1 MIESEVQAES
11 IRQRLSRRP
20 LFNLFDAFRAID
32 KYEQGYIALEDLKEI
47 LDDYGVFASTK
58 DLTNLIERF
67 KGANNFDGKISY
79 SDFVK
84 ELSPKSIR
92 LY

>member
-1 MIESEVQAES
+1 MDNEVQAES

-20 LFNLFDAFRAID
+20 LFNLFDAFRALD
-32 KYEQGYIALEDLKEI
+32 KDELGYIGIEDLKEI
-47 LDDYGVFASTK
+47 LVDYGIFASTK
-58 DLTNLIERF
+58 DLSILVERF
-67 KGANNFDGKISY
+67 KGGNTFDGKISY

-92 LY
+92 PY